1 MSTDT
6 LLFVLIGLVIYL
18 IYTNKNNSISPE
30 IDNSLFSDLRK
41 DIAVI
46 FTKFEENEKNRK
58 EMREERS
65 KKDDERLK
73 REMQQLEEIH
83 KIQRTLSGTKKR
95 GQAGENILKEYFSSF
110 ISQGLIETNLRVKD
124 SGEVEYAYRLED
136 GKYIPIDSKFP
147 DVINLYNEFDISED
161 IDEQKK
167 IKDKIKTKVK
177 KHISEIKKYSNNEN
191 TYSKAVL
198 ALPDAIVDTI
208 PELVSEAYKQGV
220 IICKYSLVL
229 SIVNLMAEQ
238 YSKQLENDQISL
250 IDIEALV
257 DKLKEKLSYISQK
270 TETIDRGLTMIKN
283 ANSEIYDASN
293 VRINKKQTIEI
304 KKTKKIKSKK

>member
-1 MSTDT
+1 MSET
-6 LLFVLIGLVIYL
+6 LLIILIILVIYL
-18 IYTNKNNSISPE
+18 IYNSKNNLSSPN

-58 EMREERS
+58 EIAQERS
-65 KKDDERLK
+65 QKDDERLK
-73 REMQQLEEIH
+73 REMQLLDETM

-110 ISQGLIETNLRVKD
+110 ISQGIIETNLRVKD

-147 DVINLYNEFDISED
+147 DVINLYNDFDKSEV
-161 IDEQKK
+161 IEEQRK
-167 IKDKIKTKVK
+167 IKKEIIKKVK

-191 TYSKAVL
+191 TYSKSVL

-208 PELVSEAYKQGV
+208 PELVSDAFKQGV

-229 SIVNLMAEQ
+229 SSVSLMAEQ
-238 YSKQLENDQISL
+238 YSKLLETDQISQ
-250 IDIEALV
+250 IDIEALL
-257 DKLKEKLSYISQK
+257 DKLKEKLSNISQK
-270 TETIDRGLTMIKN
+270 TETIDRALTMIKN
-283 ANSEIYDASN
+283 ANTAIYEESN
-293 VRINKKQTIEI
+293 VRINKKQTISI
-304 KKTKKIKSKK
+304 KKKKI